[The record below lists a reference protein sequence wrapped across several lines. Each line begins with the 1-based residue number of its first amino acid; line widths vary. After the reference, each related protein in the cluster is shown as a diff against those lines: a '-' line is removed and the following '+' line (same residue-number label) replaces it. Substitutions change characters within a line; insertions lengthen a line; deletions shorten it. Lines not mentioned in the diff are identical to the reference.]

1 MRKLF
6 FNVGFQFNYGE
17 PFALRSFYNATYFQN
32 IFSGRDFKNGHSL
45 NSSTK
50 IDDHMQYNDVTTE
63 DSISGTATHKY
74 DSGGRVESRSIDG
87 SNGLVGKDVSAAEL
101 YESIEDNFVEYV
113 LLNLN
118 FKSFQVKVLLNLFF
132 F

>member
-32 IFSGRDFKNGHSL
+32 IFSSRDFKN
-45 NSSTK
+45 
-50 IDDHMQYNDVTTE
+50 VTTE
-63 DSISGTATHKY
+63 DSISGNATNKY
-74 DSGGRVESRSIDG
+74 DDGGGRVESRSIDG

-113 LLNLN
+113 LLNFN
-118 FKSFQVKVLLNLFF
+118 FK
-132 F
+132 